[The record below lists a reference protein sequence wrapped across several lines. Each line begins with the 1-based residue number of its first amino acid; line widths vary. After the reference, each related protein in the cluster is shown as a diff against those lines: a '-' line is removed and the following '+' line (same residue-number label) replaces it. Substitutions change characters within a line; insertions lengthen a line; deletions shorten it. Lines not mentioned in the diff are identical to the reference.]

1 MSDVDMTLPSTPT
14 EGLVIHGNSGFP
26 YWDKGW
32 HQDGD
37 LLRATTGPSLLVKQI
52 TEFIPCRIILPSA
65 WDEMNAAVLDDIGNE
80 TWSASELMD
89 TIEEVLMTNQIAR
102 KAADI
107 IAESQ

>member
-1 MSDVDMTLPSTPT
+1 MSLPRTPT
-14 EGLVIHGNSGFP
+14 EGLVISGNFGFA

-37 LLRATTGPSLLVKQI
+37 LLRSSTGHWLLVQEI
-52 TEFIPCRIILPSA
+52 TEFIPCRIVLPSA

-80 TWSASELMD
+80 TWSPTELMD

-102 KAADI
+102 KALDGILRDTEA
-107 IAESQ
+107 